1 MKTAVYY
8 KYSQLAKV
16 SSTIRTYEA
25 DQLNKLDI
33 PKDIV
38 IIDNL
43 STGRE
48 SYCKLVDLIQSK
60 EVNEVVVHSWD
71 TNSIDLFKKLQQL
84 PDFDFKLTI
93 INFFTDKETSS
104 LTCEEVADLAIR
116 TVDARCMSKGK
127 TQEYFKL
134 SKKAMP
140 KVLDNQLHK
149 MAVVTVV
156 KVCMALNIC
165 PFRLEN
171 GAILETKTK
180 LGVKE
185 KEVY

>member
-8 KYSQLAKV
+8 KYSKLSGV
-16 SSTIRTYEA
+16 SSTIRTYET

-48 SYCKLVDLIQSK
+48 SYRKLVDLIQSK
-60 EVNEVVVHSWD
+60 EVGEVAVHSWD
-71 TNSIDLFKKLQQL
+71 TDSIELFKKLQQL
-84 PDFDFKLTI
+84 PNLDFKLTI

-104 LTCEEVADLAIR
+104 LTCEEVAELAIR
-116 TVDARCMSKGK
+116 TVDAMCMNKGQ

-180 LGVKE
+180 LDVKE

>member
-8 KYSQLAKV
+8 KYSKLAKV
-16 SSTIRTYEA
+16 SSTIRMYEA
-25 DQLNKLDI
+25 DQLKKLDV

-38 IIDNL
+38 MIDNL
-43 STGRE
+43 STRRK
-48 SYCKLVDLIQSK
+48 SYRQLADLIRSK
-60 EVNEVVVHSWD
+60 QVDEVVVHSWD
-71 TNSIDLFKKLQQL
+71 AESIDKFKTLQRL
-84 PDFDFKLTI
+84 PNLDFKLTI

-104 LTCEEVADLAIR
+104 LKCQEVAELAIR
-116 TVDARCMSKGK
+116 TVDAMCMNKGE
-127 TQEYFKL
+127 TLEYFKL

-140 KVLDNQLHK
+140 RVLDNQLHK
-149 MAVVTVV
+149 MAVVSVV

-165 PFRLEN
+165 PFRLED

-180 LGVKE
+180 LDVKG

>member
-8 KYSQLAKV
+8 KYSKLSSV
-16 SSTIRTYEA
+16 SSTIRTYET
-25 DQLNKLDI
+25 DQLDKLDI

-38 IIDNL
+38 IIDN
-43 STGRE
+43 SSAGRE

-60 EVNEVVVHSWD
+60 EVDKVVVHSWD
-71 TNSIDLFKKLQQL
+71 TKSIDLFKKLQQL
-84 PDFDFKLTI
+84 PNFDFKLKI

-104 LTCEEVADLAIR
+104 LTCQEVADLAIR
-116 TVDARCMSKGK
+116 TVDARCMSKGN

>member
-1 MKTAVYY
+1 MKTALYY
-8 KYSQLAKV
+8 KYSKLSNV
-16 SSTIRTYEA
+16 SSTIRMYET
-25 DQLNKLDI
+25 DQLHNLNIPRDI
-33 PKDIV
+33 IR
-38 IIDNL
+38 IDNS
-43 STGRE
+43 STGR
-48 SYCKLVDLIQSK
+48 SAYQDIVSLVRSK
-60 EVNEVVVHSWD
+60 KVNKVIVHSWD
-71 TNSIDLFKKLQQL
+71 TQSIDKFKALQQL
-84 PDFDFKLTI
+84 PDFNFKLTI

-104 LTCEEVADLAIR
+104 LTCQEVAELAIK
-116 TVDARCMSKGK
+116 TVDAFCMSKGK

-180 LGVKE
+180 LGVKG

>member
-1 MKTAVYY
+1 MSTAVYY
-8 KYSQLAKV
+8 KYSKLAKV

-25 DQLNKLDI
+25 DQLKKLDI

-38 IIDNL
+38 MIDTL
-43 STGRE
+43 STGR
-48 SYCKLVDLIQSK
+48 KLYRQLADLIRSK
-60 EVNEVVVHSWD
+60 QVDEVVVHSWD
-71 TNSIDLFKKLQQL
+71 TDSIEKFKTLQQL
-84 PDFDFKLTI
+84 PSLDFKLTI

-104 LTCEEVADLAIR
+104 LTCEEVAELAIR
-116 TVDARCMSKGK
+116 TVEAMYMNKGE

>member
-1 MKTAVYY
+1 
-8 KYSQLAKV
+8 
-16 SSTIRTYEA
+16 
-25 DQLNKLDI
+25 
-33 PKDIV
+33 
-38 IIDNL
+38 
-43 STGRE
+43 
-48 SYCKLVDLIQSK
+48 
-60 EVNEVVVHSWD
+60 
-71 TNSIDLFKKLQQL
+71 
-84 PDFDFKLTI
+84 
-93 INFFTDKETSS
+93 
-104 LTCEEVADLAIR
+104 
-116 TVDARCMSKGK
+116 
-127 TQEYFKL
+127 
-134 SKKAMP
+134 MP